1 MPNIIIEVSDK
12 TIVSQPER
20 LLARINT
27 ALWQS
32 GSFKQPS
39 DIKSRLYFP
48 RHVVI
53 GEGETLDKFIMVHFY
68 LMPGRDDDTIG
79 ALSRRIAEAITLYLQ
94 ECERHVGEGKLQ
106 ICVNPITLSNNYVKQ
121 IF

>member
-48 RHVVI
+48 KYLLI
-53 GEGETLDKFIMVHFY
+53 GEDDTSDKFIMVHFY
-68 LMPGRDDDTIG
+68 LMPGRDDNTIG
-79 ALSRRIAEAITLYLQ
+79 ALSRRIAEAITMYLQ
-94 ECERHVGEGKLQ
+94 EYERHITEDKLQ
-106 ICVNPITLSNNYVKQ
+106 ICVNPITLSNHYVKQ

>member
-1 MPNIIIEVSDK
+1 MPNIIIEVSDE
-12 TIVSQPER
+12 TLVHQPKD

-32 GSFKQPS
+32 GNFKHPS

-48 RHVVI
+48 KHVVI
-53 GEGETLDKFIMVHFY
+53 GEGDTADKFFVVHFY

-79 ALSRRIAEAITLYLQ
+79 ALSRRIAEAIKKYLQ
-94 ECERHVGEGKLQ
+94 ECERHVADSKLQ

>member
-1 MPNIIIEVSDK
+1 MPNIIIEVSDE
-12 TIVSQPER
+12 TLVRQPKN

-32 GSFKQPS
+32 GSFKKPS

-48 RHVVI
+48 KHVVI
-53 GEGETLDKFIMVHFY
+53 GEGETSGKFIVVHFY

-79 ALSRRIAEAITLYLQ
+79 ALSRRISEAITMYLQ
-94 ECERHVGEGKLQ
+94 ECERHIGDGKLQ
-106 ICVNPITLSNNYVKQ
+106 ICVNPTNLSANYIKQ
-121 IF
+121 LF